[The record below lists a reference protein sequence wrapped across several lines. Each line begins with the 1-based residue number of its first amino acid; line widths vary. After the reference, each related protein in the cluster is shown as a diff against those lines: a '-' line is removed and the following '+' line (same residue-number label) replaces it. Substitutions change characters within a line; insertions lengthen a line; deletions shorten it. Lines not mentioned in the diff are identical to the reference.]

1 MKRWLYIGV
10 SCSFL
15 VLAAPCQAGK
25 VYKYVDRQGVTH
37 YTNVPQDSRYKLA
50 MVIKDSA
57 PGVRP
62 PSSYTPLNPSNRS
75 YSISFG
81 GKSSGQRSGKPF
93 RVNERNRQL
102 FTPHIDRIARKY
114 SLDPLLLHAVISAE
128 SAFNPRAVSP
138 KGATGLMQLMPA
150 TARRFGVRNSLDPVA
165 NIEGGARYLRWL
177 MDQFRDQRLA
187 LAAYNAG
194 EGAVM
199 RYGNRIPPYKE
210 TRTYVSRVQR
220 FYSHY
225 RSFN

>member
-1 MKRWLYIGV
+1 MKRWLCVGV

-15 VLAAPCQAGK
+15 MLAVPCQAGK
-25 VYKYVDRQGVTH
+25 VYKYVDREGVTH
-37 YTNVPQDSRYKLA
+37 YTNVPQDPRYKLA
-50 MVIKDSA
+50 MVIKDSV
-57 PGVRP
+57 PGAKL
-62 PSSYTPLNPSNRS
+62 PSSYTPLNPNNRG
-75 YSISFG
+75 YSIQFDGQST
-81 GKSSGQRSGKPF
+81 GKRSGKPF

-102 FTPHIDRIARKY
+102 FAPHIARIASKY
-114 SLDPLLLHAVISAE
+114 NLDPLLLHAVISAE

-150 TARRFGVRNSLDPVA
+150 TARRFGVYNAFDPVA

-199 RYGNRIPPYKE
+199 RYGNRIPPYEE
-210 TRTYVSRVQR
+210 TRTYVSRVQS

-225 RSFN
+225 RRFN